1 MDENIFID
9 IHNKAEEFGSV
20 ELLVNESSRLRKKH
34 SEESITLIRQS
45 LEIGD
50 ILNHEFEI
58 ISRANHTMRDQDTS
72 IQNYCHIL
80 DSNMVRQKE
89 IISSLRENAYV
100 NQTALRQMEEMVHNL
115 SESAHKAIILL
126 HMLIENDNE
135 IILMDNLIINRKK
148 FQRDSINRLK
158 KLSFQTMED
167 ADSAIRGSSSN
178 LKRGLQLAERL
189 ADVKRHLEDGNRDV
203 LNRLIDEAQMGWNI
217 AAAVNRSS
225 ATQMLFAEQV
235 GQFTTRLHEDSDA
248 IRDLVIEKHKL
259 FSRNLELS
267 TELTVILS
275 LEIKDYLPAGELAN
289 GLCADTSLPGEVRRL
304 AGNLMSYATI
314 ACRDIRF
321 VSNLNFDMTDSI
333 RLNADIEKKSV
344 DLTRTEMEYFERIR
358 KEVQNMT
365 EATRYPIEGSERN
378 IENGKLIEKYLREIM
393 EGAGQIGPA

>member
-1 MDENIFID
+1 MDESIFTD
-9 IHNKAEEFGSV
+9 LHNKAEEFGSI
-20 ELLVNESSRLRKKH
+20 ERLVSEASRLRKKY
-34 SEESITLIRQS
+34 SEESITLIKQS

-58 ISRANHTMRDQDTS
+58 ISRANRTVRDQDAA

-80 DSNMVRQKE
+80 DSNTARQKE
-89 IISSLRENAYV
+89 IIDMLRDNAYMNRTV
-100 NQTALRQMEEMVHNL
+100 LGQLEEMVRSL
-115 SESAHKAIILL
+115 SDSVHKAIILL

-148 FQRDSINRLK
+148 FQRDSIDRLK
-158 KLSFQTMED
+158 KLAFRTMED

-178 LKRGLQLAERL
+178 LKRGLQLVGRIS
-189 ADVKRHLEDGNRDV
+189 DVKRHLSEKNSDEIR
-203 LNRLIDEAQMGWNI
+203 RLIDEAHTGWNI

-235 GQFTTRLHEDSDA
+235 GHYTARLHEDSEA
-248 IRDLVIEKHKL
+248 IRDLVVEKHGL

-275 LEIKDYLPAGELAN
+275 LEIKEYLPAGELVN
-289 GLCADTSLPGEVRRL
+289 GLSREPSLPADVRRL
-304 AGNLMSYATI
+304 ASNLVSYATI
-314 ACRDIRF
+314 ACRDILY

-333 RLNADIEKKSV
+333 RLNAEIEKKSV
-344 DLTRTEMEYFERIR
+344 DLTRTEMEYFEWIR
-358 KEVQNMT
+358 QQVQSMT

-378 IENGKLIEKYLREIM
+378 IENGKLLENYLRKILQE
-393 EGAGQIGPA
+393 AG